1 MKRSLTA
8 LFFALFTALL
18 VVSCNHNNDTASGGG
33 GGAGGDTGNGTG
45 GGSGLLGTWN
55 GSWTNTTFGTSGPL
69 SVTVVDNG
77 NGTYNVTVDLGGMVG
92 GMIDPPPQ
100 TVTATVD
107 GNGGISFN
115 GNVSMLG
122 QLIFSVSS
130 GGTLSISAPAITTP
144 GFSSFS
150 ASGSISAT
158 TGSLNYTVI
167 FTGGG
172 SANGTATATK
182 S

>member
-1 MKRSLTA
+1 MKRPITTLV
-8 LFFALFTALL
+8 LALFTALL
-18 VVSCNHNNDTASGGG
+18 VVSCNHDNNGTASG
-33 GGAGGDTGNGTG
+33 GGAGGDTGNGG
-45 GGSGLLGTWN
+45 GSGSGLLGTWN

-69 SVTVVDNG
+69 SITVTDNG

-115 GNVSMLG
+115 GSVSMLG

-130 GGTLSISAPAITTP
+130 GGALSISAPAITTP

-158 TGSLNYTVI
+158 TGSLSYTVT
-167 FTGGG
+167 FSGGG